1 MTVDGAP
8 VSPLVGDMDVIVGAG
23 LSTSR
28 LIAVPVPEPLL
39 DDPFIT
45 TTCISAP
52 LANWP
57 AGTVAVSC
65 VALA

>member
-28 LIAVPVPEPLL
+28 LITVPKPLL

-65 VALA
+65 VLFT